1 MATQI
6 SAYAAL
12 EDQLGLRVAVCEPDP
27 AVRAQLRAAIDADP
41 LLVLAAESHRW
52 ADCEA
57 CLDEVVPELLIVRS
71 ELLPSDWS
79 GRDVESFA
87 PVVIAL
93 RTTLSFPGDH
103 QALRVPADAPT
114 IKATLD
120 RAVHEVYQRKAEQL
134 LFLVDR
140 YVQGSQ
146 AVSPYKTVLRVEH
159 DGMFFDLSSKDILSI
174 SAARKHVWI
183 RSTQGEFLLREPIHE
198 VSERLDP
205 RWFVRIHRSVIVN
218 LRYLDA
224 NSPVTEKSSYV
235 LLGNGARYP
244 VGPNYREALAEA
256 LRSSG
261 VSRLDLAIDASFV
274 VVLTSNIPIRWIFR
288 TPSFRT
294 NPSYRTNA
302 Y

>member
-6 SAYAAL
+6 SVYAPL
-12 EDQLGLRVAVCEPDP
+12 EDQLGLRVAVCEPDS

-71 ELLPSDWS
+71 ELLPADWS
-79 GRDVESFA
+79 GRDIESFT

-103 QALRVPADAPT
+103 KALRVPADARA

-120 RAVHEVYQRKAEQL
+120 RAVREVYQRKAEQL
-134 LFLVDR
+134 LFLVDK
-140 YVQGSQ
+140 YVQGSR
-146 AVSPYKTVLRVEH
+146 AASPYKTALQVER
-159 DGMFFDLSSKDILSI
+159 DGTSFDLSSKDIFSVV
-174 SAARKHVWI
+174 AARKHVWI

-205 RWFVRIHRSVIVN
+205 RWFVRIHRSVTIN
-218 LRYLDA
+218 LRHLDE
-224 NSPVTEKSSYV
+224 NSRATEKSSYV
-235 LLGNGARYP
+235 LLSNGARYP
-244 VGPNYREALAEA
+244 VGPSYREALAEA
-256 LRSSG
+256 LRST
-261 VSRLDLAIDASFV
+261 A
-274 VVLTSNIPIRWIFR
+274 P
-288 TPSFRT
+288 
-294 NPSYRTNA
+294 
-302 Y
+302 